1 LVDLCDRRVD
11 LVITIG
17 GTGICARDVALE
29 ATRNVID
36 RELAGLAES
45 MRTASAE
52 EAPNALL
59 LRAIAGARRETL
71 IVNLSG
77 RLNSAM
83 EELDAILPVL
93 PSAVQLLRGGDKSQ
107 LVTLESGAASG
118 HHPLSTAE
126 V

>member
-1 LVDLCDRRVD
+1 MDLCDRRVD

-45 MRTASAE
+45 MRAASAE
-52 EAPNALL
+52 EAPNAWLS
-59 LRAIAGARRETL
+59 RAIAGARRETL

-77 RLNSAM
+77 SLNSAM

-93 PSAVQLLRGGDKSQ
+93 PAFRAD
-107 LVTLESGAASG
+107 VTRR
-118 HHPLSTAE
+118 
-126 V
+126 